1 LAPSRER
8 PPQDQTI
15 PGGLGEKELHNMP
28 AAVRDGVPKLTFS
41 FLVYSD
47 RPEER
52 MITINGKRLREG
64 EEVSSGLRLEEIT
77 KEGAVLSW
85 KGQRFHKSVF

>member
-1 LAPSRER
+1 MPSA
-8 PPQDQTI
+8 I
-15 PGGLGEKELHNMP
+15 
-28 AAVRDGVPKLTFS
+28 RDEVPKLTFS

-52 MITINGKRLREG
+52 MVTINGKRMREG
-64 EEVSSGLRLEEIT
+64 EEVTSGLRLEEIT
-77 KEGAVLSW
+77 PEGAILSW